1 MNGMEGR
8 ASVAGTPGPA
18 PPRPP
23 NVTLF
28 EDLVVSNPPKRR
40 QGLFV
45 PGSVAGHVL
54 VLALLIL
61 VPILWP
67 ETPPVAPDSLRVLI
81 FNPPPAIALSLN
93 KGSSLI
99 DNKKTEPK
107 KTTPDPEARKPEFT
121 VPTQKPVEQELQP
134 EQAEPESEVFG
145 SETGTEHGSPDGLEG
160 GSDTGQV
167 GGILGGQEGGCVGCW
182 GDGAVLDYDEAP
194 KVVRQTKPQY
204 PQEAF
209 VKKVE
214 GVVTVEFV
222 IDTQGQVASPR
233 IIKSI
238 PMLDAAAI
246 DCIRQ
251 WIFTPAKKGGRPVRT
266 IAQAPVAFRIF

>member
-1 MNGMEGR
+1 
-8 ASVAGTPGPA
+8 V
-18 PPRPP
+18 
-23 NVTLF
+23 
-28 EDLVVSNPPKRR
+28 
-40 QGLFV
+40 
-45 PGSVAGHVL
+45 
-54 VLALLIL
+54 
-61 VPILWP
+61 
-67 ETPPVAPDSLRVLI
+67 

-93 KGSSLI
+93 RGSSLVE
-99 DNKKTEPK
+99 KKSEPK

-121 VPTQKPVEQELQP
+121 VPTEKPVEQELQP
-134 EQAEPESEVFG
+134 EQAEPESEVAG
-145 SETGTEHGSPDGLEG
+145 SETGTEHGSPEGMEG

-194 KVVRQTKPQY
+194 KLVRGTKPQY

-222 IDTQGQVASPR
+222 IDTQGQVASAR

-246 DCIRQ
+246 ECIKQ
-251 WIFTPAKKGGRPVRT
+251 WLFTPAKRGGRPVRT